1 MNRRIGK
8 FAILITAAA
17 LVAACG
23 GTPAATAP
31 APSTDAPVSID
42 TPEIDAALK
51 AIKRNGTY
59 DEIRKRYFPFDMSG
73 PA

>member
-1 MNRRIGK
+1 MAPGGRRYE
-8 FAILITAAA
+8 F
-17 LVAACG
+17 
-23 GTPAATAP
+23 
-31 APSTDAPVSID
+31 TDATYFDFAPGMTMAVSRTKPD
-42 TPEIDAALK
+42 LAHDLNAALK